1 MFPPPEGL
9 ALTPPD
15 DRAGAEPA
23 PPPDIPPDIRT
34 LPPPP
39 LVGRLTPANDDV
51 RGMLVELRIWAERTP
66 WLPPPAPAP
75 GVEPRGVM

>member
-15 DRAGAEPA
+15 ERAGAERA
-23 PPPDIPPDIRT
+23 PPDVPPDIRT

-39 LVGRLTPANDDV
+39 LDGRLTPANDDV
-51 RGMLVELRIWAERTP
+51 RGMLVELRIWAPRTP
-66 WLPPPAPAP
+66 
-75 GVEPRGVM
+75 